1 MSTKHDWNAHYA
13 AGELPWDS
21 SEADPNLVELVRS
34 GVVAKGRVLEIGCGT
49 GTNAL
54 WLASQGFE
62 VLALDLAPLAVE
74 RARAKAA
81 AAPRDAAESCSFEV
95 HDFLNGE
102 PPPGSFQLVFDRGC
116 FHVFDDSK
124 DQLTFAARVG
134 KLLANGGHW
143 LSLLGSTEGPARE
156 MGPPRRSARE
166 ILQAIEPAVE
176 LVQLRAMD
184 FDGPPGAPPP
194 KAWFCLSRR
203 RDVAAQPSSRFS

>member
-1 MSTKHDWNAHYA
+1 MSTGHDWNAHYA
-13 AGELPWDS
+13 AGELPWDT
-21 SEADPNLVELVRS
+21 SEPDPNLVELVRS

-81 AAPRDAAESCSFEV
+81 AAPRAAAERCSFEV
-95 HDFLNGE
+95 RDFLSAE
-102 PPPGSFQLVFDRGC
+102 LPQGSFQLVFDRGC
-116 FHVFDDSK
+116 FHVFDAAA
-124 DQLTFAARVG
+124 DQQAFAARVG
-134 KLLANGGHW
+134 KVLASGGHW

-166 ILQAIEPAVE
+166 VLQAIEPAVE
-176 LVQLRAMD
+176 LVQLRAME

-203 RDVAAQPSSRFS
+203 RDVPAQPSSRFS